1 MPPLI
6 LLLGG
11 SGYVGQA
18 FAHEIARRGWICRS
32 IRRAEVDYTQFGNL
46 RSTLLNLKPAFVVNC
61 AGFTGK
67 PNVDACESQ
76 QSETLLGNVVLPQ
89 TIANACDATGTPWG
103 HVSSGC
109 IYSGARYIHP
119 DGSQTV
125 EKDLTT
131 PAMRDVLAQ
140 HRDRLVGFTEGDTP
154 NFSFRSPPCS
164 FYSGSKALGEETLAQ
179 APKTYLWRLRI
190 PFDEKDN
197 ARNYLSKIQRYSKV
211 YDNANSISHR
221 ADFASACLDLWHV
234 GAPFGTYN
242 ITNPGFVTTRQ
253 VVELIQRHLTPS
265 RRFEF
270 WASDEEFYRVAAK
283 TPRSNC
289 IMDSSKLLATG
300 VRIRTVEEA
309 LADSLTRWI
318 PEPK

>member
-1 MPPLI
+1 MAPLI

-18 FAHEIARRGWICRS
+18 FAQEIDRRGWRCRS
-32 IRRAEVDYTQFGNL
+32 LRRAELDYTRFG
-46 RSTLLNLKPAFVVNC
+46 TLLGVLRDLKPDFLVNC

-67 PNVDACESQ
+67 PNVDACETQ
-76 QSETLLGNVVLPQ
+76 QSETLLGNVTLPL
-89 TIANACDATGTPWG
+89 TIANACETAVVPWG
-103 HVSSGC
+103 QVSSGC
-109 IYSGARYIHP
+109 IYAGARRVQP
-119 DGSQTV
+119 DGSETV
-125 EKDLTT
+125 ERDLAT
-131 PAMRDVLAQ
+131 PAMREVVATHPEQ
-140 HRDRLVGFTEGDTP
+140 FRGFTEACTP

-164 FYSGSKALGEETLAQ
+164 FYSGSKALGEEALAN
-179 APKTYLWRLRI
+179 APRTYLWRLRI

-221 ADFASACLDLWHV
+221 GDFARSCLDLWQV

-253 VVELIQRHLTPS
+253 VVELIQRHLTPN

-270 WASDEEFYRVAAK
+270 WENDEEFYRVAAK

-289 IMDSSKLLATG
+289 IMDSSKLLAAG

-309 LADSLTRWI
+309 LEHALVHWV
-318 PEPK
+318 PET